1 VGHSAH
7 DHRFG
12 HLSIVQDRPG
22 LAETMIK
29 ADLHKNAAPYVSA
42 RLSGDY
48 RNILLCVNK
57 KNQYI
62 GGQCC
67 MAAFIGRVTDGI
79 GKEKPF
85 QKEGE
90 KNRRANEFR
99 LHPDPLYG
107 IG

>member
-1 VGHSAH
+1 
-7 DHRFG
+7 
-12 HLSIVQDRPG
+12 
-22 LAETMIK
+22 
-29 ADLHKNAAPYVSA
+29 
-42 RLSGDY
+42 
-48 RNILLCVNK
+48 
-57 KNQYI
+57 
-62 GGQCC
+62 